1 MATSIRDL
9 KKEVKYMFGDLVE
22 QVLLLNLAAEK
33 PEEKNHKLV
42 DEIVQTYEEIL
53 KKINAHR
60 KEKDKKAYFKTLNAE
75 IDEKFHAF
83 QEKINAL

>member
-22 QVLLLNLAAEK
+22 QVLLLNMAADK
-33 PEEKNHKLV
+33 PDEKNHKLI
-42 DEIVQTYEEIL
+42 DEIVNTYEEIL
-53 KKINAHR
+53 TKINAHR
-60 KEKDKKAYFKTLNAE
+60 KEKDKKAYFKALNAE
-75 IDEKFHAF
+75 IDEKFRAF

>member
-22 QVLLLNLAAEK
+22 QVLLLNLAAEDV
-33 PEEKNHKLV
+33 EKQNHKLV
-42 DEIVQTYEEIL
+42 DEIVEAYEEIL

-60 KEKDKKAYFKTLNAE
+60 QAEDKKAYFKALNEE
-75 IDEKFHAF
+75 IDEKFRSF
-83 QEKINAL
+83 QEKINSL